1 MSKSTVTTAKNIR
14 GLQVISPE
22 GVVGVWQDKK
32 DSDKFFVAI
41 TTKAAGWSE
50 FTNRSAL
57 VGPLSTDEMLAQLA
71 SYKKRGEQTLAHVH
85 NVLAQASTEETE
97 VVEQVEETV
106 TEQVIEN
113 TDPMFAQL
121 FERACTRTEER
132 NKQLVVE
139 VTEEIEQI
147 TSKLNGDARDA
158 LDAIMLEK
166 LTFNLHRKT
175 VMVAALSAALA

>member
-22 GVVGVWQDKK
+22 GVVGVWQDKN

-41 TTKAAGWSE
+41 TTKAAGWSK

-71 SYKKRGEQTLAHVH
+71 SYKKRGEQALAHVEA
-85 NVLAQASTEETE
+85 VLA
-97 VVEQVEETV
+97 EQKAEIEAETV
-106 TEQVIEN
+106 
-113 TDPMFAQL
+113 DPMFAQL
-121 FERACTRTEER
+121 FERACTRTPER

-147 TSKLNGDARDA
+147 TSKLTSDARDA

-166 LTFNLHRKT
+166 LTFNLHRKK
-175 VMVAALSAALA
+175 VMVEALNAALA